1 MQTVRISIS
10 NTSGL
15 IDRNRPDAVSPHMGD
30 NEWTNFCND
39 LDADLLQM
47 KNRDMD
53 GFFCLVLLI
62 LIFTGTILLGL
73 ILWCVFGEDVMR
85 AYNAWRVYRKIDKVC
100 LRASAKYPGKLSFQ
114 QKKPSVWKKRT
125 EQTQHYIEVSA
136 SYGGDIENAPPAY
149 VGYETMAPTA
159 PTAFHLS
166 AIEAEQTIPYNPH
179 ADAMAPTAPHLSAI
193 EAEPTIPYNPH
204 ADAIPSTAAADL
216 VGEITKLAALRDQG
230 VLSEEEFSDAKKK
243 LLGN

>member
-1 MQTVRISIS
+1 
-10 NTSGL
+10 
-15 IDRNRPDAVSPHMGD
+15 MGD
-30 NEWTNFCND
+30 NEWANFCND
-39 LDADLLQM
+39 VDAELL
-47 KNRDMD
+47 KKKHLEMD
-53 GFFCLVLLI
+53 SLLWLVLLI
-62 LIFTGTILLGL
+62 LIFTGTILLWL
-73 ILWCVFGEDVMR
+73 ILWCLFGKDVMR

-125 EQTQHYIEVSA
+125 GQTQHYIAVSA

-159 PTAFHLS
+159 PTTPHLS
-166 AIEAEQTIPYNPH
+166 AIEAEQTIPYN
-179 ADAMAPTAPHLSAI
+179 S
-193 EAEPTIPYNPH
+193 H